1 MTTMLLISVMLTAG
15 LLKENQPVQMPV
27 QVSFP
32 SGNISVLTAQADEGW
47 LEVDRTWLI
56 PREGEEPLRVGLYG
70 IWQLEEPPE
79 GMQAASLGL
88 CDAFAFL
95 EEGEELQS
103 FHESDTTVDYP
114 SRRVSAQTRLA
125 VRSEGDYWGPESL
138 GFSWEL
144 PQLTRTQEG
153 ETE

>member
-70 IWQLEEPPE
+70 IWQLEETPGGHAGRFP
-79 GMQAASLGL
+79 G
-88 CDAFAFL
+88 
-95 EEGEELQS
+95 
-103 FHESDTTVDYP
+103 TVRCVCLP
-114 SRRVSAQTRLA
+114 GGRGGTA
-125 VRSEGDYWGPESL
+125 
-138 GFSWEL
+138 EL
-144 PQLTRTQEG
+144 P
-153 ETE
+153 

>member
-70 IWQLEEPPE
+70 IWQLEETPE

-103 FHESDTTVDYP
+103 FHESDTTVNYP
-114 SRRVSAQTRLA
+114 SKKVSAQTRLA
-125 VRSEGDYWGPESL
+125 VQFRRGLLGAGGALVSL
-138 GFSWEL
+138 GSC
-144 PQLTRTQEG
+144 RS
-153 ETE
+153 

>member
-70 IWQLEEPPE
+70 IWQLEETPE

-95 EEGEELQS
+95 EEGEELRAS
-103 FHESDTTVDYP
+103 MRATP
-114 SRRVSAQTRLA
+114 PWIIRRRRYLPRHGWQCVPK
-125 VRSEGDYWGPESL
+125 GNYWGPESL

-144 PQLTRTQEG
+144 PQMTRTQEG
-153 ETE
+153 EAE

>member
-56 PREGEEPLRVGLYG
+56 PREGEEPLRVRAVRDLAAGG
-70 IWQLEEPPE
+70 DP
-79 GMQAASLGL
+79 GGNAAASLGL
-88 CDAFAFL
+88 SMRLPSWRKGRNCRASMRATPPWIIRRRRYL
-95 EEGEELQS
+95 PRHGWQCVPKG
-103 FHESDTTVDYP
+103 TTGG
-114 SRRVSAQTRLA
+114 RRA
-125 VRSEGDYWGPESL
+125 L

-144 PQLTRTQEG
+144 PQMTRTQEG
-153 ETE
+153 EAE

>member
-47 LEVDRTWLI
+47 LEVDRTWLVS
-56 PREGEEPLRVGLYG
+56 REGEEPLRLTSYG
-70 IWQLEEPPE
+70 VWQLEETPE
-79 GMQAASLGL
+79 GLQAVSLGI
-88 CDAFAFL
+88 CDAGAFL
-95 EEGEELQS
+95 EEGEELQK
-103 FHESDTTVDYP
+103 FHVSDTTVTYP
-114 SRRVSAQTRLA
+114 SREVSMQMRLA

-144 PQLTRTQEG
+144 PHLTRTQEA
-153 ETE
+153 EAE

>member
-1 MTTMLLISVMLTAG
+1 
-15 LLKENQPVQMPV
+15 MPV

-70 IWQLEEPPE
+70 IWQLEETPE

-88 CDAFAFL
+88 CAAFAFL
-95 EEGEELQS
+95 EEGEEL
-103 FHESDTTVDYP
+103 
-114 SRRVSAQTRLA
+114 
-125 VRSEGDYWGPESL
+125 
-138 GFSWEL
+138 
-144 PQLTRTQEG
+144 
-153 ETE
+153 